1 LRNISIE
8 NVEKTFYVKIFLDRF
23 AISNQNRL
31 KIIEL
36 ILVGF
41 SKLVAEKKINS
52 NSKIIYK
59 DESSELLNLKKLD
72 PSLIRKANKIYFYET
87 IKI

>member
-1 LRNISIE
+1 
-8 NVEKTFYVKIFLDRF
+8 VKIFLDRF